1 MKLFPRLLVL
11 VSLAATCLAHANVI
25 QNGSFEEGYTVSS
38 FDGSDAPTDW
48 SFTPA
53 SDGGGLLLV
62 GGLGSSNFDL
72 GVSAE
77 DGSSYLAFGA
87 LGPALDSISQT
98 LSTTAGA
105 SYDFSFWLDTDQ
117 SAGPPMQLVAAWGSN
132 TVLNLTAPLSASG
145 WNLYSFSVTG
155 TGSDTVSFSGFDSY
169 GYTLLDN
176 VQVQP
181 IATGD
186 GAPGL
191 LLTIGTVFGLLA
203 FRRLLPA

>member
-1 MKLFPRLLVL
+1 MKLFSRLLVL
-11 VSLAATCLAHANVI
+11 GSLAATGLAHADLI
-25 QNGSFEEGYTVSS
+25 QNGSFEDGYAVSS
-38 FDGSDAPTDW
+38 VDGSDAPADW
-48 SFTPA
+48 NFTPA

-72 GVSAE
+72 GIAAE
-77 DGSSYLAFGA
+77 DGGSYLAFGA

-98 LSTTAGA
+98 LSTTAGS
-105 SYDFSFWLDTDQ
+105 SYDLSFWLDTDQ
-117 SAGPPMQLVAAWGSN
+117 SAGAPMQLVAAWGSN
-132 TVLNLTAPLSASG
+132 AVLNLTAPLSASG
-145 WNLYSFSVTG
+145 WNPYSFEVTG
-155 TGSDTVSFSGFDSY
+155 SGSDTLSFSGFDSN

-181 IATGD
+181 IAAGD

-203 FRRLLPA
+203 FRWLLPA